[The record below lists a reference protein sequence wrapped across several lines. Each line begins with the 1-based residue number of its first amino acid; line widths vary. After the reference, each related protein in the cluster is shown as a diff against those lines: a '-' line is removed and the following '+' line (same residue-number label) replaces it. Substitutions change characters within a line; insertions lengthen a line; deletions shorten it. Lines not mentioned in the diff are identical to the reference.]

1 MTEPTFFDRMRR
13 DHQTVLERVTALE
26 QGSLRTG
33 RGAGEPATG
42 AAWDRTILDLTQML
56 ERQFS
61 THMAGEDRVLFP
73 ELMPVL
79 PRGEAALAPLRAEH
93 EELRAMLDRLQNTL
107 RRRPDAARDEEVVIQ
122 IRDLIDLLRLHI
134 RKEEI
139 VLGVAERVLTPTEI
153 EALEARVRALTASPP
168 PSGRPDGRPGGRS

>member
-13 DHQTVLERVTALE
+13 DHQHVLERVTALE
-26 QGSLRTG
+26 RGSLRTG
-33 RGAGEPATG
+33 RGAGTDAE
-42 AAWDRTILDLTQML
+42 WDRTILDLTAML

-73 ELMPVL
+73 ELEPVL

-93 EELRAMLDRLQNTL
+93 EELRAMLDRLQKTL
-107 RRRPDAARDEEVVIQ
+107 RRRPNPARDEEIIIQ

-139 VLGVAERVLTPTEI
+139 VLGVAERVLTPLEI
-153 EALEARVRALTASPP
+153 EALETRVRALTVSPT
-168 PSGRPDGRPGGRS
+168 PSGRPGGRPGGRS

>member
-42 AAWDRTILDLTQML
+42 ADWDRTILDLTQML

-73 ELMPVL
+73 ELEPVL

-93 EELRAMLDRLQNTL
+93 EELRAMLDRLQKTL
-107 RRRPDAARDEEVVIQ
+107 RRRRDAARDEEIVIQ

-139 VLGVAERVLTPTEI
+139 VLGVAERVLTSAEI
-153 EALEARVRALTASPP
+153 EALETRVRALTPSPT
-168 PSGRPDGRPGGRS
+168 PSGRPGGRPGGHS